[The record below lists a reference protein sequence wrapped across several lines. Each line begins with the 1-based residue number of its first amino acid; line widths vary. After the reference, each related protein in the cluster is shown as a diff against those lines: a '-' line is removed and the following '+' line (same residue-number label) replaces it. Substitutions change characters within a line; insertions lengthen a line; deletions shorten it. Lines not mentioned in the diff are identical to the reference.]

1 MRQASTKQIL
11 ALLVCSSFCLISA
24 IPLPG
29 NQELDV
35 LQIPLT
41 NGQEIDVLTLG
52 SKDQEQLIAERN
64 KRTIGLLRELFPD
77 ITKEIDSIVNRII
90 AQVIRVAGPGLL
102 NSVLAG
108 NRGGG
113 AAGGAGRTTTASSF
127 DAEFDDAFADDD
139 DDSSSNG
146 AASSTAATATTAA
159 SSSRVKIDLPT
170 FSPET
175 ESAESTGN
183 KNGATDTQIDLSAIN
198 KQLEETIRVARQVKE
213 AEAAAAASTATH
225 TVAQV
230 PIPIKSNEP
239 IQLSFNNEL
248 SSTNA
253 GGSSSS
259 ANDGKP
265 LSGNDLQLSES
276 KSPAID
282 ELTLDSAEETAD
294 LDDRNKRFLSFGGA
308 GLAGG
313 SSGGSGGAAPGGN
326 ALGGGGSGNFLL
338 DVVRLFSGSVQTQ
351 QGDEAAN
358 SVGGGASSSTDDTDA
373 TGDSTR
379 TADGYTEGIPGPVT
393 RLVVLANRGL
403 ANLVQDLILRVAATS
418 EKFVNFKAKLI
429 TALI

>member
-183 KNGATDTQIDLSAIN
+183 K
-198 KQLEETIRVARQVKE
+198 R
-213 AEAAAAASTATH
+213 
-225 TVAQV
+225 
-230 PIPIKSNEP
+230 
-239 IQLSFNNEL
+239 
-248 SSTNA
+248 
-253 GGSSSS
+253 
-259 ANDGKP
+259 
-265 LSGNDLQLSES
+265 
-276 KSPAID
+276 
-282 ELTLDSAEETAD
+282 
-294 LDDRNKRFLSFGGA
+294 
-308 GLAGG
+308 
-313 SSGGSGGAAPGGN
+313 
-326 ALGGGGSGNFLL
+326 
-338 DVVRLFSGSVQTQ
+338 
-351 QGDEAAN
+351 
-358 SVGGGASSSTDDTDA
+358 
-373 TGDSTR
+373 
-379 TADGYTEGIPGPVT
+379 
-393 RLVVLANRGL
+393 
-403 ANLVQDLILRVAATS
+403 
-418 EKFVNFKAKLI
+418 
-429 TALI
+429 